1 MYPNELCL
9 QIVIILLFTSS
20 TNELATFLLKT
31 ILDTVT
37 LLTPTREM
45 LPGNYNCPELLPDSY
60 NSRELLPDSYSC
72 HKLILNS
79 YTCRELLT
87 VIFFKLK
94 IFTKVEQSAHMYAS
108 QMFSLR
114 QDHIQYVLY
123 STFWLFQL
131 TLLTFKTFSF
141 QMLNLAELNHLSR
154 LELYSGTS

>member
-1 MYPNELCL
+1 MEIFPLFMYPNELCL

-37 LLTPTREM
+37 LLIPTREM

-60 NSRELLPDSYSC
+60 NCRELLPDSYSC

-94 IFTKVEQSAHMYAS
+94 FFTKVE
-108 QMFSLR
+108 
-114 QDHIQYVLY
+114 
-123 STFWLFQL
+123 
-131 TLLTFKTFSF
+131 
-141 QMLNLAELNHLSR
+141 
-154 LELYSGTS
+154 